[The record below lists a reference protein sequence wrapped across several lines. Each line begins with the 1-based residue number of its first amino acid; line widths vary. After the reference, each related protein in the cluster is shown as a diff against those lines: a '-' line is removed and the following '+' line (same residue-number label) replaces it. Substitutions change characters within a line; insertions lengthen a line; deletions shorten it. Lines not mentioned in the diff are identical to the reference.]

1 MPFQFLLLVK
11 LPIRLEIT
19 ARAKRAQLQHRLRTL
34 QAPPCPG
41 QVHAIFDQM
50 TAGPFNHTGGN
61 GKALL
66 QKQIVLKKR
75 PPIP

>member
-1 MPFQFLLLVK
+1 
-11 LPIRLEIT
+11 
-19 ARAKRAQLQHRLRTL
+19 
-34 QAPPCPG
+34 
-41 QVHAIFDQM
+41 M